1 MSYSNAERVMKI
13 LSERKSTLLSS
24 RLIIFMTVFIDV
36 TGFGI
41 VLPLLPYY
49 ASEFGAGSTA
59 LGLLVASFALM
70 QFIFTPLLS

>member
-1 MSYSNAERVMKI
+1 
-13 LSERKSTLLSS
+13 
-24 RLIIFMTVFIDV
+24 MTVFIDV